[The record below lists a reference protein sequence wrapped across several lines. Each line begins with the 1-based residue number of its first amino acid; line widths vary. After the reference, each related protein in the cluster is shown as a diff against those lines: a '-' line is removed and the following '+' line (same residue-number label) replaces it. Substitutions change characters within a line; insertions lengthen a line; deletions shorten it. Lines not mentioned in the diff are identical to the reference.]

1 MYIYVCAK
9 RIAWKLHLDSLE
21 TYNHHERLVSIIG
34 LIDFTKGLNNQNGLP
49 LEDEEPSS
57 ASH

>member
-1 MYIYVCAK
+1 MCQMNSMEVV
-9 RIAWKLHLDSLE
+9 LDSLE